1 VASIACYSFSN
12 SFLLAPI
19 DLRAGNMEGAKIYA
33 QNAIRK
39 KSESINYLQL
49 ASRLDAVVARLDQQ
63 SKMGQVNKNMVGIVN
78 SLGRALKNAPLDRMV
93 AVSFVK
99 PSVMP
104 SVPYDA
110 HSLALILL
118 QTMNTFEKQFEN
130 LDVQTGVMNDAMNQ
144 QAALATPPEQV
155 NMLLQQIA
163 DENGLEVRLGLPQA
177 SIAAVPAT
185 AQKEEDGTLASR
197 LAGLRGA
204 K

>member
-1 VASIACYSFSN
+1 
-12 SFLLAPI
+12 
-19 DLRAGNMEGAKIYA
+19 MEGAKIYA

-93 AVSFVK
+93 AVSFVM

-104 SVPYDA
+104 SAPVITAPYDA
-110 HSLALILL
+110 YSLALILL

-177 SIAAVPAT
+177 SSAAVPAT

-197 LAGLRGA
+197 LASLRGA